1 MSPIRSR
8 GVGAPL
14 APKPVLR
21 ANAKRTGPADG
32 FEGQPS
38 SVALQRGSTGPAV
51 RALQAQ
57 LVKTGFLKPADVATG
72 PGVYGPRTEQGVRA
86 FQLSNG
92 LPPTGVAGSA
102 TLRALASGT
111 RFAGP
116 AITQPLMA
124 RTTPTSIE
132 LFTEE
137 PTQPIAVPL

>member
-8 GVGAPL
+8 SLRAPL

-21 ANAKRTGPADG
+21 PSTKRSAPTDG

-38 SVALQRGSTGPAV
+38 TVALQRGSTGPAV

-57 LVKTGFLKPADVATG
+57 LVKTGFLKHADVATG
-72 PGVYGPRTEQGVRA
+72 PGVYGPRTEQGVKA

-92 LPPTGVAGSA
+92 LAPTGVAGSA

-111 RFAGP
+111 RFVGP
-116 AITQPLMA
+116 SITQPLMA
-124 RTTPTSIE
+124 RATPSSIE
-132 LFTEE
+132 SFSEE